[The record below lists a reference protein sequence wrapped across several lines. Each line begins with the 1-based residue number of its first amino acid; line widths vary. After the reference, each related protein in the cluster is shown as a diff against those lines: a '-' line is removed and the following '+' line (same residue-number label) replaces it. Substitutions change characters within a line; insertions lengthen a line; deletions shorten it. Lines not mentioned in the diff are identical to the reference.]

1 MKRKIMSALLAFA
14 FSLAIAASCPI
25 KTTASP
31 GEFLHIVRC
40 TCYCEPGLTYS
51 GSYTYEGIIAGRKED
66 LGKVAALY
74 AITEDGGI
82 GEFIGYFEFK
92 DTGAGMD
99 TDGDGKGD
107 TIKNGKSVDVYR
119 NTLDEAKD
127 WVKKYG
133 DYVIIKIIEAEG

>member
-14 FSLAIAASCPI
+14 FSFAIAASVPI

-31 GEFLHIVRC
+31 GEFLHIIRC

-82 GEFIGYFEFK
+82 GDFIGYFEFK

-107 TIKNGKSVDVYR
+107 SIIRGKSVDVYKDS
-119 NTLDEAKD
+119 LEEAKA
-127 WVKKYG
+127 WIKKYG

>member
-14 FSLAIAASCPI
+14 FSLAIAASSPI

-82 GEFIGYFEFK
+82 GDFIGYFEFK

-107 TIKNGKSVDVYR
+107 SIIRGKSVDVYKD
-119 NTLDEAKD
+119 TLDEAKA
-127 WVKKYG
+127 WIRKYG
-133 DYVIIKIIEAEG
+133 DYVLIKIIDCEG